1 VVERL
6 IRKITTAIAYAVF
19 SAKVVLTL
27 YDMMGAYTKAHDLA
41 HKLAPAPYI
50 LRRSITDLNMPQW
63 LSLGEKTTPL
73 HCSRVLSPTCSAF
86 RTCRRRAKSDHSRR
100 RETYSILVSSTHRS
114 KGLTAASVAK
124 KFVNRR
130 CSGARIGKAPGL
142 RATLP

>member
-50 LRRSITDLNMPQW
+50 LRRSITDLNV
-63 LSLGEKTTPL
+63 PL
-73 HCSRVLSPTCSAF
+73 PMALAWRKDNTSPLLARF
-86 RTCRRRAKSDHSRR
+86 IADVQRFPDVQAP
-100 RETYSILVSSTHRS
+100 S
-114 KGLTAASVAK
+114 KK
-124 KFVNRR
+124 
-130 CSGARIGKAPGL
+130 
-142 RATLP
+142 